1 MKNWKNLLQPDDSLM
16 MRGIRLIVRAP
27 EVHLYLSNYYDGG
40 ELHWQEGEGE
50 DNSEVEENPV
60 QVKI

>member
-1 MKNWKNLLQPDDSLM
+1 M

-50 DNSEVEENPV
+50 DNSEVEVNTV
-60 QVKI
+60 RVKI